1 MWHLCNSADTTK
13 EIVVI
18 NNQVEGNIDEGSL
31 SEISK
36 IPCHTVKAAAAMMK
50 KGKADVSGS
59 YSSDAVRTPLT
70 AYMNIW
76 PQFTTRY
83 LTEFSISSVF
93 FCLAGLAGGVNN

>member
-1 MWHLCNSADTTK
+1 MHNTGGPVSIINNTVWHLCNSADTTK

-76 PQFTTRY
+76 PLIRY
-83 LTEFSISSVF
+83 AVSSI
-93 FCLAGLAGGVNN
+93 N